1 MRAKHTRPRK
11 HLMCCGKEFSE
22 DFALDDHYRGSPRR
36 VHPNCTKCGKGFK
49 GAVELDF
56 HFKSTH
62 KTVLCAGA
70 ECNETLFEEDLSKHY
85 TASSPSKHPK
95 CPRCKLGL
103 LDSREFSSHLREH
116 KELEETQE
124 TGRQSTVTASCFSS
138 VTNEQGLGASSWAPW
153 QDTIIPRGS
162 PPSTS
167 MSSSTVVGAG
177 RVTAVSPQ
185 LPVYR
190 FSCRMCQ
197 SDPCK
202 EPMAT
207 ACGHLFCN
215 GCVQLRIEKS
225 EACPVCLSPLLAFK
239 MKLEVC
245 M

>member
-1 MRAKHTRPRK
+1 MQI
-11 HLMCCGKEFSE
+11 
-22 DFALDDHYRGSPRR
+22 
-36 VHPNCTKCGKGFK
+36 
-49 GAVELDF
+49 
-56 HFKSTH
+56 ST
-62 KTVLCAGA
+62 L
-70 ECNETLFEEDLSKHY
+70 
-85 TASSPSKHPK
+85 
-95 CPRCKLGL
+95 
-103 LDSREFSSHLREH
+103 
-116 KELEETQE
+116 Q
-124 TGRQSTVTASCFSS
+124 
-138 VTNEQGLGASSWAPW
+138 NEQGLGASSWAPW

-215 GCVQLRIEKS
+215 GYVTPKYSYVPIFAEYTVRCVQLRIEKS